1 MDGSAVSTLAF
12 GALWVLVIVHSFVL
26 LGVVHVAHGLS
37 RQPVRRPGVGGLS
50 IGDEAPRFQAR
61 SLDGRKV
68 ASEQLSGRDFGLLF
82 ISPTCESCRLTVSE
96 LRAAVVRAAGELF
109 VVCEGNEAECRDL
122 VADYGVPVPT
132 LPDPLGTIRAR
143 YGIRSVPTA
152 VIVDPEGRIASVG
165 RPDRTGLGVAERPAS
180 NERAR
185 RTERGESM

>member
-1 MDGSAVSTLAF
+1 MDGSPVSTLAL
-12 GALWVLVIVHSFVL
+12 GALWVLVIIHSFVL
-26 LGVVHVAHGLS
+26 LGVVHVVHGLS
-37 RQPVRRPGVGGLS
+37 HQPVRRPGVGGLS

-96 LRAAVVRAAGELF
+96 LRAAVVRSAGELF
-109 VVCEGNEAECRDL
+109 VVCEGSEAECRDL

-132 LPDPLGTIRAR
+132 LSDPLGTIRAR

-165 RPDRTGLGVAERPAS
+165 RPDRTGLVAEDRSALKAEV
-180 NERAR
+180 NTAG
-185 RTERGESM
+185 RGDGM